1 MTTNVSLEF
10 GVAKDKYDNAKTPQ
24 EKLAALLEMKSTG
37 PKHKGGEALMSE
49 INTKIAKLKAEMEK
63 EKAVAAKRSGGN
75 TLSVKKEGPAQL
87 VLVGLPNSGKT
98 TFFNSITGLKGVVG
112 DYEFTTTVPDV
123 GMMDYKHAKI
133 QIVDLPPL
141 VEGSSEGKFNGAQI
155 LAVIRNADALVLVV
169 NSNAPLSQYATL
181 KKELNAA
188 GILIGKHKPQIKIV
202 NSTFPGIS
210 IAGKQFLKIKEEELV
225 EYLKG
230 NGMYN
235 AQVILREP
243 LDFNVL
249 AQVLDESIVY
259 KRMAIVFTHGKP
271 KELFP
276 LGADVPQIIA
286 GETIAK
292 EDIEKVKDQ
301 LFSVLDKVY
310 VYTKKP
316 GDPPALH
323 QPLIV
328 DAGSTVADVARDVHK
343 ELAANLKYAKIWG
356 SAKFDGQRVALD
368 YEVKNGDVVEFGW

>member
-75 TLSVKKEGPAQL
+75 ALSVKKDGAAQL
-87 VLVGLPNSGKT
+87 VLVGLPNSGKS
-98 TFFNSITGLKGVVG
+98 TFFNSLTGQKAEVG
-112 DYEFTTTVPDV
+112 DYEFTTTIPGV
-123 GMMDYKHAKI
+123 GMMDFKGAKI
-133 QIVDLPPL
+133 QIIDLPAL
-141 VEGSSEGKFNGAQI
+141 VEGSNDGKFNGPQI
-155 LAVIRNADALVLVV
+155 LAVIRNADALILVIDGRT
-169 NSNAPLSQYATL
+169 PLSQYATL

-188 GILIGKHKPQIKIV
+188 GILIGKHKPKIKIT

-225 EYLKG
+225 DYLKG

-259 KRMAIVFTHGKP
+259 KRMGIVFTHAKP

-276 LGADVPQIIA
+276 LGADVPQLCV
-286 GETIAK
+286 GTEIAK
-292 EDIEKVKDQ
+292 EEIEKIKEQ
-301 LFSVLDKVY
+301 LFPILEKVY

-316 GDPPALH
+316 GEAAAT

-328 DAGSTVADVARDVHK
+328 DAGSTVMDVARDVHK
-343 ELAANLKYAKIWG
+343 ELSEKVKYAKIWG

-368 YEVKNGDVVEFGW
+368 YEVQNGDIVEFGW

>member
-37 PKHKGGEALMSE
+37 PKHKGGESLMSE
-49 INTKIAKLKAEMEK
+49 INTKIAKLKAEIEK
-63 EKAVAAKRSGGN
+63 EKTIAAKRSGGN
-75 TLSVKKEGPAQL
+75 SLSVKKEGAGQL
-87 VLVGLPNSGKT
+87 VLIGMPNSGKT
-98 TFFNSITGLKGVVG
+98 TFFNSLTGLKGSVG
-112 DYEFTTTVPDV
+112 DYEFTTTVPDM
-123 GMMDYKHAKI
+123 GMMNYKNAKI
-133 QIVDLPPL
+133 QIVDLPAIA
-141 VEGSSEGKFNGAQI
+141 EGSSEGKYNGTQM
-155 LAVIRNADALVLVV
+155 LAIARNADALILTI

-188 GILIGKHKPQIKIV
+188 GILIGKHKPKIKIT
-202 NSTFPGIS
+202 NSPFPGIS
-210 IAGKQFLKIKEEELV
+210 ITGKQFLKIKEEELV

-243 LDFNVL
+243 LDFNIL

-276 LGADVPQIIA
+276 LPQEIPQIIA
-286 GETIAK
+286 EKEIAAA
-292 EDIEKVKDQ
+292 ELEKIKDQ
-301 LFSVLDKVY
+301 LFSTMDKVY

-316 GDPPALH
+316 GEPAALH
-323 QPLIV
+323 QPLVI
-328 DAGSTVADVARDVHK
+328 DAGSTIADVARDVHK
-343 ELAANLKYAKIWG
+343 ELATNLKYAKVWG

-368 YEVKNGDVVEFGW
+368 FEVKNGDIVEFYW